1 MYVVVF
7 EVWPA
12 EGRTQDYFDL
22 AAEMKNDLEKVDGFI
37 SVERFESV
45 TALQAIV
52 IVVRHRSKQRWD
64 KRAQTRTPPR
74 RDSSMNR

>member
-37 SVERFESV
+37 SV
-45 TALQAIV
+45 
-52 IVVRHRSKQRWD
+52 
-64 KRAQTRTPPR
+64 
-74 RDSSMNR
+74 